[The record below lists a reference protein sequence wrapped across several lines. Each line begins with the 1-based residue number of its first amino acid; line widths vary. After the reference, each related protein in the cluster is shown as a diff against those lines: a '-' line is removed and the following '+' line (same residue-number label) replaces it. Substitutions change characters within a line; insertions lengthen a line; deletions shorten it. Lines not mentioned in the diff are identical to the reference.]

1 MFVGKNAGAADRR
14 RLPHLLPAPLFAA
27 SALATAVLF
36 MALDAAAVRGPDPA
50 RVPPSLILLTLD
62 TTRAD
67 RVGGHGDRPSLTP
80 HLDALAARG
89 LRYAKALSPAPL
101 TLPAHCSLLT
111 GLDPPAHGVRD
122 NGTAALAAGVP
133 TLANVLSRQGY
144 ATAAFVSS
152 RVLDRRFGLDR
163 GFGVYDDRMAAE
175 RIGEYGY
182 PERNAEAVTTAAL
195 AWAAKRPRGR
205 PYFLWVHYYDPHAPY
220 AAPGQAASPTAAT
233 RYDGEIA
240 YMDRE
245 IGRLLQALAARD
257 GRTLVAAVGDH
268 GEMLGEHGEP
278 AHGIFL
284 YRASLEVPMIISGPG
299 VPPGTVLAEAV
310 GTRALPSTL
319 LKLAGLSKEAQAFG
333 SPLPGLSVSG
343 PVPQALPIYS
353 ETYLP
358 ATAYGWSPLKAVSD
372 DRWRFIQAPR
382 PELYDV
388 LADPGETDNLADKRP
403 AERARLE
410 HALAAFETSG
420 QRVGAVPVKPD
431 AALTEALAS
440 LGYHSGAS
448 GARAGTID
456 PKDGIGMLAELDET
470 RAWMRDGRAKEA
482 VARLEDLVR
491 RSPGNVPF
499 LVRLAVAQSAAGRA
513 EAGVATLKHAVG
525 LNPRLDFLHA
535 HLADAYLDLGRVAEA
550 RAEYELA
557 LELNPRFARAWLG
570 LGEAAGRT
578 GAAGAERAV
587 LRRAVAAG
595 TDSAIVWSRLA
606 ELELLSGETAA
617 AARAAEEATRLVPE
631 LGQAWLVRGKV
642 AEKAGRA
649 TEAVTFYEKAVALG
663 LSDPE
668 ITQRLDR
675 LRRRQEPKP

>member
-1 MFVGKNAGAADRR
+1 
-14 RLPHLLPAPLFAA
+14 LLAA
-27 SALATAVLF
+27 SALAPAVLF
-36 MALDAAAVRGPDPA
+36 MALDTAAVCGPAPA

-80 HLDALAARG
+80 SLDALAARG

-111 GLDPPAHGVRD
+111 GLNPPGHGVRD

-133 TLANVLSRQGY
+133 TLANVLSRRGY

-220 AAPGQAASPTAAT
+220 AAPGQAASASAAT

-245 IGRLLQALAARD
+245 IGRLLQALAVGD

-299 VPPGTVLAEAV
+299 VPPGTVLPEAV
-310 GTRALPSTL
+310 GTRGLPSTL
-319 LKLAGLSKEAQAFG
+319 LRLAGMSKEAQAFG

-343 PVPQALPIYS
+343 PVPQALPIYG

-587 LRRAVAAG
+587 LRRGVAAG

-606 ELELLSGETAA
+606 ELELLAGDTVA

-668 ITQRLDR
+668 VTQRLDR